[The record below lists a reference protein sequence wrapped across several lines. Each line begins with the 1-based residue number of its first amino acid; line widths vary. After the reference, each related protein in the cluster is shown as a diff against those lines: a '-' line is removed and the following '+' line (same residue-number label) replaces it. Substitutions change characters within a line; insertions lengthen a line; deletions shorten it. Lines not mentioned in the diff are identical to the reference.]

1 MQCSDHTCTQSIQ
14 THHTFRLQAF
24 WQIWCCLVMPE
35 GKARARTI
43 ITTQYENQLSPKH
56 IGFHHQLSW
65 VAFIA
70 QKKKGSLWA
79 SLLVH

>member
-1 MQCSDHTCTQSIQ
+1 
-14 THHTFRLQAF
+14 
-24 WQIWCCLVMPE
+24 MPE